1 MSYIDTLGGT
11 GVWDWVQDIYDY
23 GAGDFVWSAGKLGAW
38 SDLLGWRGDGG
49 YLIRCV
55 YIRITKN

>member
-23 GAGDFVWSAGKLGAW
+23 GAGDTLWDFKQLGVG
-38 SDLLGWRGDGG
+38 SDLLDWGSDGNYLRSEWRSKK
-49 YLIRCV
+49 LIW
-55 YIRITKN
+55 